1 MKHIGC
7 LVFLCLMLAAT
18 AHANQAELAEQRA
31 RLQAL
36 SSELEAQREKAGG
49 VAAEMAELE
58 QRMGQQ
64 QVELRDLD
72 QQIAA
77 RQAELTE
84 LEAAVEAQA
93 QDAAADQ
100 AFLEAALRAAF
111 RRGEAP
117 QMALLLADE
126 PPAERDRLIIY
137 DRYLGE
143 AVAERLQSAR
153 ATLAAL
159 AKQRQ
164 ALAEV
169 QREQQAARAAQV
181 EVLAALEASAKERAA
196 VAERLANEID
206 NDEAQV
212 AEQEALVRALT
223 QRAKAAATPPPVP
236 APSASAPTRVDKSGS
251 WPLNGPVLEQFGASR
266 SAAGLQWTG
275 LLIGGD
281 EGAPIKA
288 VAAGTVVFAEW
299 LRGLGL
305 LLIIDHGNGL
315 ISLYGRNQALYVEVG
330 QRVNAGDV
338 VAAVGRTGGGAEAAL
353 YFEVRAN
360 GEPVN
365 PVAWY
370 EGR

>member
-1 MKHIGC
+1 MKHIWC
-7 LVFLCLMLAAT
+7 LGFLCLMLVVT
-18 AHANQAELAEQRA
+18 AQANQAELAEQRA

-36 SSELEAQREKAGG
+36 SSELEAQRDKAGG
-49 VAAEMAELE
+49 VAAELAKLE
-58 QRMGQQ
+58 QRMGAQR
-64 QVELRDLD
+64 VELRELD
-72 QQIAA
+72 QQITT
-77 RQAELTE
+77 RQAELTA
-84 LEAAVEAQA
+84 LATAVEAQA
-93 QDAAADQ
+93 EDAASDQ

-111 RRGEAP
+111 RRGEVP
-117 QMALLLADE
+117 QLALLLADE
-126 PPAERDRLIIY
+126 PPAERDRLIVY

-143 AVAERLQSAR
+143 AVAERLQNAR
-153 ATLAAL
+153 ATLAML
-159 AKQRQ
+159 AEQRQ
-164 ALAEV
+164 ALAKV
-169 QREQQAARAAQV
+169 QREQQAARAAQA
-181 EVLAALEASAKERAA
+181 ETLAELEAAAQERAA

-206 NDEAQV
+206 SDQAQV

-223 QRAKAAATPPPVP
+223 RQAKAAARPPTLP
-236 APSASAPTRVDKSGS
+236 APSTKAPARLEISGS

-281 EGAPIKA
+281 EGAPVKA

-305 LLIIDHGNGL
+305 LLIVDHGNGL

-330 QRVNAGDV
+330 ESVSAGDV
-338 VAAVGRTGGGAEAAL
+338 VAAVGRTGGGAESAL